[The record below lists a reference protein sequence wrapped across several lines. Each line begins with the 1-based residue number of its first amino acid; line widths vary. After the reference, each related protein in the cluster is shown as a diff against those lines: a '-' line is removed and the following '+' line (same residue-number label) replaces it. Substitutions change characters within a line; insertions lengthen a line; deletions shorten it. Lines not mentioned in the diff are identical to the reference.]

1 MSDIKP
7 EDRLRRYNFNIDGKI
22 VDFNVSDRALV
33 NAVQNHD
40 ELVTLAYQTL
50 DVIRLLKEHKPLP
63 LGYFEA
69 KVKATI
75 DRLEEVR

>member
-1 MSDIKP
+1 MGDIKS
-7 EDRLRRYNFNIDGKI
+7 EDRLRRYKFNIDGKL

-50 DVIRLLKEHKPLP
+50 DALRLIREGKPLP
-63 LGYFEA
+63 IKYFEA
-69 KVKATI
+69 KVEAAI